1 MATFITKPEVAL
13 REELNRARRPI
24 GNIGGQL
31 SQANTVEDV
40 HAVLGGRK
48 NYIINGAFNI
58 WQRRTAA
65 ETIGNNFNCADRWF
79 CYSNQARFERSTNV
93 PYHLGFNYSM
103 KISNFTNTMVL
114 DQPIELPVNGDP
126 WVFAPHRTFTISY
139 WAKATKPVKLYNR
152 IMFRQQGG
160 SSSNEVSPSG
170 MNNVALNNELSQD
183 WRRYSQTYTFPYFT
197 LGSTI
202 LCCNLSIR
210 TTTGATQITPTSGT
224 EIYITGIQMEEGPTA
239 SPFEHMHIAD
249 EMNLCQRYFYKLG
262 GEASSGVGTAYT
274 PSTSEIALQLRHPVR
289 MRAEPTVSFSDDPS
303 YFRFRYIGNNNY
315 VLASGAGLNTTQV
328 TELGGSMWF
337 NSMSHSLNT
346 SGELRTNESNSTDTW
361 IYLSAELGNSA

>member
-1 MATFITKPEVAL
+1 MATYITKPEVDL

-24 GNIGGQL
+24 GNIGNQL
-31 SQANTVEDV
+31 YESQTVEEV
-40 HAVLGGRK
+40 HRILGGRK
-48 NYIINGAFNI
+48 NLIINGAFNI

-65 ETIGNNFNCADRWF
+65 ETIGNKFNCADRWF
-79 CYSNQARFERSTNV
+79 CYSNQSRFERSESV
-93 PYHLGFNYSM
+93 PSNQGFNYSM
-103 KISNFTNTMVL
+103 KMSNFNNTLVL
-114 DQPIELPVNGDP
+114 DQPIELPVPGKNWIFTQGK
-126 WVFAPHRTFTISY
+126 TFTVSY
-139 WAKATKPVKLYNR
+139 WARSTKPIKLLNR
-152 IMFRQQGG
+152 FVFRQNAG
-160 SSSNEVSPSG
+160 SSTNEVSPNG
-170 MNNVALNNELSQD
+170 LYDNNQNHQLSSE
-183 WRRYSQTYTFPYFT
+183 WKRYWHTYTFPYFT
-197 LGSTI
+197 LGSGITN
-202 LCCNLSIR
+202 LTLSIR
-210 TTTGATQITPTSGT
+210 SSDGATQITPTSGT

-274 PSTSEIALQLRHPVR
+274 PSTSEIVLQLRHPVR

-315 VLASGAGLNTTQV
+315 VLSSGAGLNTTQV

-337 NSMSHSLNT
+337 NSMSHGLST

-361 IYLSAELGNSA
+361 IYLSAELGNST